1 MHNQD
6 GIMHSR
12 PIRGVFASTSV
23 GCGHHKSHHHT
34 FWEIIYLR
42 TGFVNISQ
50 GSTVFDMRPGMVLLH
65 PPFVDHEDDSSA
77 EYSLFYVQI
86 DAPAD
91 APWPRI
97 AIDDTYQSIGRICE
111 ASCREWKG
119 RHPFREEMIAG
130 LTQEMDLLL
139 RRFKMSELH
148 SREERMV
155 AAAKRILEERYN
167 MPMTAAGVASELGV
181 SRSLLYAQF
190 TLLTGQTPKAY
201 LLNRRVEQALAMLRH
216 TNFTLEKI
224 AEATGF
230 YSSSHLA
237 RHIKASTH
245 QSPGA
250 IRKLAMGL
258 HLDNDRRD

>member
-1 MHNQD
+1 MHNLD
-6 GIMHSR
+6 TLMHNR
-12 PIRGVFASTSV
+12 PIRGVFADSSV
-23 GCGHHKSHHHT
+23 ACGHYRSHHHP

-42 TGFVNISQ
+42 TGSVKISQ

-65 PPFVDHEDDSSA
+65 PPFVDHEDDSSS
-77 EYSLFYVQI
+77 EYSLFYVQV

-97 AIDDTYQSIGRICE
+97 AIDDSYQSMGRICE
-111 ASCREWKG
+111 ATCREWKG
-119 RHPFREEMIAG
+119 RRPLREEMIAS
-130 LTQEMDLLL
+130 LTQQLDLLL
-139 RRFKMSELH
+139 RRIKMSELH

-155 AAAKRILEERYN
+155 AAAKRILEDRFN
-167 MPMTAAGVASELGV
+167 MPITAAELASELGV

-190 TLLTGQTPKAY
+190 TAATGQTPKAY
-201 LLNRRVEQALAMLRH
+201 VLRRRLEQALAMLRH
-216 TNFTLEKI
+216 TNFTLETI

-250 IRKLAMGL
+250 IRKLSMAPYSKPSK
-258 HLDNDRRD
+258 

>member
-1 MHNQD
+1 MR
-6 GIMHSR
+6 GI
-12 PIRGVFASTSV
+12 FADRCV
-23 GCGHHKSHHHT
+23 ACGHYRSHHHP

-42 TGFVNISQ
+42 TGFVKISQ

-65 PPFVDHEDDSSA
+65 PPFVDHEDDSSS
-77 EYSLFYVQI
+77 EYSLYYVQI

-97 AIDDTYQSIGRICE
+97 AIDDSHQSMARTCE
-111 ASCREWKG
+111 ATCREWKG
-119 RHPFREEMIAG
+119 SHTLREEMIAS
-130 LTQEMDLLL
+130 LTQQMDLLL

-148 SREERMV
+148 SREERLV

-167 MPMTAAGVASELGV
+167 MPIAAKELASELGV
-181 SRSLLYAQF
+181 SRSLLYAHF
-190 TLLTGQTPKAY
+190 TAVTGQTPKAY
-201 LLNRRVEQALAMLRH
+201 VLRRRLEQALAMLRH

-250 IRKLAMGL
+250 IRKLSMAPYSKPSK
-258 HLDNDRRD
+258 